1 MYEIWTQSCGFLGSQ
16 FHPLTTNIVLV
27 IALVFLIAI
36 LATETGSRRR
46 GN

>member
-1 MYEIWTQSCGFLGSQ
+1 MYENWMQFCGFLGSQ
-16 FHPLTTNIVLV
+16 FRPLTTNIILV

-36 LATETGSRRR
+36 LAIETGSRRR